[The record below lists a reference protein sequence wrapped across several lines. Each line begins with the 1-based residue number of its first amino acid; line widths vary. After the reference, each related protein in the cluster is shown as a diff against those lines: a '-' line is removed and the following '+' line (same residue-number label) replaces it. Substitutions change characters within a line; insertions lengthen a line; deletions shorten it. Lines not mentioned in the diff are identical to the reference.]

1 MLKIFVNVCN
11 VNDVIADATFGTGYG
26 FYIQLDVDNRG
37 AGLNATLK
45 NDRCENWIGTN
56 WLKGV
61 TYPVV
66 TWGADEI
73 QYAVDR
79 LSSDELLEHAYNFLL
94 NEQAKGHLDDPRF
107 TKAA

>member
-1 MLKIFVNVCN
+1 MLKILVNVSDDN
-11 VNDVIADATFGTGYG
+11 AVTDATFGTGYG
-26 FYIQLDVDNRG
+26 FYIQLDVDMNG
-37 AGLNATLK
+37 YSVLATLK
-45 NDRCENWIGTN
+45 NERCENWIGTG

-73 QYAVDR
+73 QYAAHR
-79 LSSDELLEHAYNFLL
+79 LSSDELLEHAYKFLL
-94 NEQAKGHLDDPRF
+94 NEQGKGNLDDPRF